1 MGVLIGR
8 WYDSTRMGL
17 KSKIRGFLCVLEI
30 ISILLIFS
38 FLTAQNVT
46 GLLQWLKVAV
56 IHRLGVGTMT

>member
-1 MGVLIGR
+1 MGG